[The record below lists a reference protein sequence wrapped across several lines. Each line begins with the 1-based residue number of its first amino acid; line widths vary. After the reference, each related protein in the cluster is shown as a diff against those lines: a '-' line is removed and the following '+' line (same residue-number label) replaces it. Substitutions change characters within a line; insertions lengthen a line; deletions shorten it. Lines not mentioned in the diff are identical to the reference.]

1 MEKSIESKTE
11 SKAERLKKFL
21 VEIKNEYNATRSQG
35 IAMFDSMR
43 VPFDRNILSNNS
55 FNITNLHLRE
65 LVKQLDPNAIIRK
78 VDVVI
83 RNNIEIGDAL
93 LAEAY
98 VIATVYRLHKEPSV
112 NNKEAFIEAAERYG
126 EIKGL

>member
-1 MEKSIESKTE
+1 
-11 SKAERLKKFL
+11 
-21 VEIKNEYNATRSQG
+21 
-35 IAMFDSMR
+35 MFGSMR

-55 FNITNLHLRE
+55 LSITNLHLRE

-98 VIATVYRLHKEPSV
+98 VIATVYRLHKEPSD